1 MRIYKCLK
9 LKYKYLHFY
18 LDKPSS
24 VSSAESATSIIIA
37 VVLLVVLVALIAL
50 FIYWKRQ
57 HRGYSDEDGDDEEE
71 AADLNIAKEKTD
83 NI

>member
-1 MRIYKCLK
+1 MY
-9 LKYKYLHFY
+9 FY
-18 LDKPSS
+18 LANPSS

-57 HRGYSDEDGDDEEE
+57 HRGYSDEDVDEEE
-71 AADLNIAKEKTD
+71 EATDLNVAKEKTD